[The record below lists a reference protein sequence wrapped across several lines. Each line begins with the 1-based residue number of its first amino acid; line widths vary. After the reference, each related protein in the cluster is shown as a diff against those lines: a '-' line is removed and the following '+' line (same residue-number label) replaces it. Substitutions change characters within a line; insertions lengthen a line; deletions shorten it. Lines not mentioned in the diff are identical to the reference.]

1 MRNILG
7 EEGSQGK
14 AVIEGADQCLSI
26 PGVTLHIYG
35 KETSKPK
42 RKMAHLTATA
52 ATLEEAEKNAD
63 KAKDFIKIH
72 G

>member
-1 MRNILG
+1 MLSG
-7 EEGSQGK
+7 ES
-14 AVIEGADQCLSI
+14 
-26 PGVTLHIYG
+26 

-52 ATLEEAEKNAD
+52 TTLEEAEKNAD